1 LLLYL
6 HGASGRSD
14 DGLVSSNVCS
24 YGIPLALEALLLL
37 PGSGDGAAACTESGG
52 GAGTATA
59 FPFGVLAPVCPRSLR
74 DWPSGRRG
82 TLEWK
87 SRPVATALEELLRAV
102 LRGGSTPHGGGP
114 VPSIDAGDAGGDA
127 AAAAAAGAEPP
138 SLSTLPPFD
147 AARVYLTGMS
157 MGGLGA
163 YALGADL
170 NRREPPLFAA
180 VVPICGGGRPL
191 YAPLLARTA
200 MWFFHA
206 ANDNAVGV
214 VETDALVNAVRQA
227 AVADGAALEQAQ
239 ERCRYTRFERLSLP
253 SMFAPFE
260 GHNSWD
266 DAYASEELWRWMLA
280 QGCVPRDD
288 AIAGMAAAAA
298 ATAAAYMEHAYAR
311 AQPPNQGG
319 TAAAAGPEHKW
330 QWGKGKG
337 GKGKGGK
344 GGKGASFAAELHA
357 RDVRAAAAGGK
368 GREKGKNGGCVLNGD
383 E

>member
-1 LLLYL
+1 MSRRTVQSGHFQPATFSEGEHLHYKLYLPPAPRGGEALPLLLYL

-14 DGLVSSNVCS
+14 DGLASSNVCS

-37 PGSGDGAAACTESGG
+37 PGSGDGAAASTESGG
-52 GAGTATA
+52 GPGAATA
-59 FPFGVLAPVCPRSLR
+59 SSSFPFGVLAPVCPRSLR

-87 SRPVATALEELLRAV
+87 SRPVAAALEELLRAV
-102 LRGGSTPHGGGP
+102 LRGGGAPHGSGP
-114 VPSIDAGDAGGDA
+114 VPSAGAGGGGCGGGGGGGGAAADAAA

-138 SLSTLPPFD
+138 SLPTLPPFD

-214 VETDALVNAVRQA
+214 AETDALVSAVRRA
-227 AVADGAALEQAQ
+227 AMADGAAPEQAQ

-280 QGCVPRDD
+280 QGRAPSDD
-288 AIAGMAAAAA
+288 ASAGMAAAAA
-298 ATAAAYMEHAYAR
+298 ATAAAYKEHAYAR
-311 AQPPNQGG
+311 AQPPRQGG
-319 TAAAAGPEHKW
+319 A
-330 QWGKGKG
+330 
-337 GKGKGGK
+337 
-344 GGKGASFAAELHA
+344 
-357 RDVRAAAAGGK
+357 VAAAGGPS
-368 GREKGKNGGCVLNGD
+368 
-383 E
+383 